1 MTLYGSVSQSN
12 DQFPIRSVLLC
23 AAAEIAL
30 FGWNPSTAGYD
41 KTTGKTI
48 PLPPGSNP
56 PTRDNVLRH
65 FIGPDELKQ
74 EARETLARAAK
85 AKGLD
90 LFSTEFQQGVDDA
103 LSWAISAND
112 FGTYTTR
119 IRILA
124 QQPYISPRDF
134 GLAVSILPSYEKH
147 KRAQS
152 SSASQYVG
160 RIDESLSVEIV
171 VTDLTEFD
179 DNFSVRSFVSPTPPK
194 RTRVVGLQVGTEN
207 VIAFYT
213 KGSIDQLGVKVQDK
227 LSVKGRV
234 KAHHVYKNVN
244 ETQLNFVKFHKS

>member
-1 MTLYGSVSQSN
+1 MTKFYGSVSQSN
-12 DQFPIRSVLLC
+12 DQFPTRSVLLC

-30 FGWNPSTAGYD
+30 FGWNPSTAGFD
-41 KTTGKTI
+41 KTTGKVI

-65 FIGPDELKQ
+65 FVGPDELKQ

-85 AKGLD
+85 EKGLD
-90 LFSTEFQQGVDDA
+90 LFSAEFQQGVDDA
-103 LSWAISAND
+103 LDWARSANE
-112 FGTYTTR
+112 FGDYTTR
-119 IRILA
+119 IRVLA

-147 KRAQS
+147 KKVSS

-160 RIDESLSVEIV
+160 RIDESLSVEMV

-179 DNFSVRSFVSPTPPK
+179 DQFTQSFSATPPK
-194 RTRVVGLQVGTEN
+194 RTRIVGLQVGTEN